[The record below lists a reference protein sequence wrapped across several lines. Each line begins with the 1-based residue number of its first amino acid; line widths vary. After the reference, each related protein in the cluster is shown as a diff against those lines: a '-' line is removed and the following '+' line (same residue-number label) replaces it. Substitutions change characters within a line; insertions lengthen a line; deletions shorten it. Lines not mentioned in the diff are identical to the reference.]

1 MAKTISGWKFQISF
15 IWTIDLMLGNV
26 TVKNFRS
33 AFMDGRYCFWNSRE
47 TTERNLQIT
56 INRDFSTGRLFNIE
70 IEKPNVQL
78 QVGFV
83 VYKHIRLTNRSKSL
97 NSLSSNFYC
106 PSNLPHWDN
115 LRLTLSLKKIYPSL
129 SYDVWKSLICT
140 HQYICGF
147 APDVQ
152 TRLLCRGFRIKES
165 LLRYNTLNCLNNYA
179 IS

>member
-15 IWTIDLMLGNV
+15 IWTMDLMLGNV

-83 VYKHIRLTNRSKSL
+83 VYKHIRLTNRSKTRTHYHQTFTVPQISPTEIIFDL
-97 NSLSSNFYC
+97 HCRS
-106 PSNLPHWDN
+106 
-115 LRLTLSLKKIYPSL
+115 KKYPSL

-165 LLRYNTLNCLNNYA
+165 FLRYNTLNCLNNYA

>member
-115 LRLTLSLKKIYPSL
+115 LRLTLSLKKISIPQLWCLKILNLHSPIYLWIRSGRPNSPSL
-129 SYDVWKSLICT
+129 S
-140 HQYICGF
+140 
-147 APDVQ
+147 
-152 TRLLCRGFRIKES
+152 GFRIKES